1 MKLIGN
7 MLCRRR
13 YKVQTKLKKLFWKI
27 LGRGKKS
34 EKNA

>member
-13 YKVQTKLKKLFWKI
+13 YKVQTRFKRWFWKI
-27 LGRGKKS
+27 FGRGKK
-34 EKNA
+34 K